1 MTIEN
6 ILTWA
11 FVGLVAGWLA
21 GKLMK
26 GRGYGILAN
35 ICLGIV
41 GACIGGFLF
50 GVVNVHA
57 SGLLGNLVISFLGSL
72 VVIFLVR
79 ALRGREAVKQL

>member
-1 MTIEN
+1 MTIEH

-21 GKLMK
+21 GVLMK

-41 GACIGGFLF
+41 GACIGGFMLGLV
-50 GVVNVHA
+50 GVYA
-57 SGLLGNLVISFLGSL
+57 SGFIGNT
-72 VVIFLVR
+72 VVAFIGAVVVVALVR
-79 ALRGREAVKQL
+79 ALRGREPVKQL